1 MILQVELYPWQNP
14 KLFAAQLASPVIPP
28 RVDVENF
35 IPVMEEIM
43 HQLVDSVSMFFP
55 TIYWGF
61 RQYFFH
67 QQYAFF
73 KN

>member
-28 RVDVENF
+28 RVDGENF
-35 IPVMEEIM
+35 ILVMEEIL
-43 HQLVDSVSMFFP
+43 HQLVDSFAMFFP
-55 TIYWGF
+55 LFTGV

-73 KN
+73 Y